1 MKEIKK
7 YYYLT
12 PGLLT
17 VILFASNFLSTDLF
31 KAGYQNFS
39 VWFVLTIL
47 TFVIGWLVN
56 KTLGYNH
63 GGKVIF
69 SVIVASAIIS
79 VVMITLFSEYF
90 GLSDLLVENVILY
103 ILRNITLGSMSLFG
117 MVVCELIILQKEIAK
132 DRSKEDEVKKILVN
146 AQREAQLAIEEAKV
160 KAEKMLNDVQ
170 RSMNEMIDRKNQV
183 ERRLKEFIQAER
195 ELLKMYEKEEE

>member
-132 DRSKEDEVKKILVN
+132 DRSKEDEVKRILSN